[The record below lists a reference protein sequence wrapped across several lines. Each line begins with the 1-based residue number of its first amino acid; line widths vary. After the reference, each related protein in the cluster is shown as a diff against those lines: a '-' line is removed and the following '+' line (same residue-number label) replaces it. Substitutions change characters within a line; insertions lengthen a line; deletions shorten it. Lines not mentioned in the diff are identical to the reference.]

1 MVKEKHMTQE
11 DKVAR
16 IIVLAEKMKIKL
28 GAERYC
34 HNCRYKG
41 SVVCEKCD
49 DLKWWKG
56 EKDE

>member
-1 MVKEKHMTQE
+1 MTQE

-28 GAERYC
+28 GTERYC

-41 SVVCEKCD
+41 SVVCEKCV
-49 DLKWWKG
+49 DLKWRKG